1 MTDRRCRRG
10 RNRSW
15 HTATVS
21 EIVRVTAADIASA
34 EQLLEPVMRR
44 TPVVASRILSD
55 LTGHE
60 VRLKCE
66 NLQRTGS
73 FKPRG
78 AYNRIARLDAE
89 QRARGVVAASAG
101 NHAQGVA
108 WAASQVGIESTV
120 FMPVGA
126 SLPKLMATKAYGAT
140 VHLVGNTVDEA
151 LVSAREFADRTGATL
166 IHPFDH
172 LDIVA
177 GQATLGTE
185 LLQQMPEVGTVV
197 IPTGGGGLL
206 AGVAAAVK
214 LTKPGIRIVGVQA
227 EGAAAWPASLK
238 AGHPIA
244 LDAMSTMADG
254 IAVGLPGSVPFDHV
268 QGWVD
273 EIVTVSEDALS
284 RALVLCI
291 ERAKLIVEPAGAAAV
306 AALMTHSAADIG
318 LTGPV
323 CAVLSG
329 GNIDPLLLT
338 HVITHGLRAGG
349 RYLAVRVIISDKP
362 GGLTGVLEVVRDA
375 GASVVDVV
383 HSRTGGRLGLE
394 EVDVMLTVETRGPDH
409 REAVLEA
416 LGAAGYSVQVES

>member
-1 MTDRRCRRG
+1 MTT
-10 RNRSW
+10 S
-15 HTATVS
+15 
-21 EIVRVTAADIASA
+21 DIASA
-34 EQLLEPVMRR
+34 EALLEPVMRR

-78 AYNRIARLDAE
+78 AYNRIARLDAD

-108 WAASQVGIESTV
+108 WAASQVGITSTV
-120 FMPVGA
+120 FMPVGV
-126 SLPKLMATKAYGAT
+126 SLPKLVATKAYGAT

-151 LVSAREFADRTGATL
+151 LTSAREFADRTGATL

-185 LLQQMPEVGTVV
+185 LLQQMPDVGTIV

-214 LTKPGIRIVGVQA
+214 LTKPDVRVIGVQA
-227 EGAAAWPASLK
+227 EGAAAWPASLE

-244 LDAMSTMADG
+244 LTSMSTMADG

-273 EIVTVSEDALS
+273 DVVTVSEDALS

-306 AALMTHSAADIG
+306 AALMTHSAEELG
-318 LTGPV
+318 LTGSV

-349 RYLAVRVIISDKP
+349 RYLAVRVTISDKP
-362 GGLTGVLEVVRDA
+362 GGLTGVLGVVRDA

-409 REAVLEA
+409 RGTVLDA
-416 LGAAGYSVQVES
+416 LGAAGYAVQVEN

>member
-1 MTDRRCRRG
+1 
-10 RNRSW
+10 
-15 HTATVS
+15 
-21 EIVRVTAADIASA
+21 
-34 EQLLEPVMRR
+34 MRR

-78 AYNRIARLDAE
+78 AYNRIARLDAD

-108 WAASQVGIESTV
+108 WAASQVGITSTV
-120 FMPVGA
+120 FMPVGV
-126 SLPKLMATKAYGAT
+126 SLPKLVATKAYGAT

-151 LVSAREFADRTGATL
+151 LTSAREFADRTGATL

-185 LLQQMPEVGTVV
+185 LLQQMPDVGTIV

-214 LTKPGIRIVGVQA
+214 LTKPDVRVIGVQA

-244 LDAMSTMADG
+244 LTSMSTMADG

-273 EIVTVSEDALS
+273 DVVTVSEDALS

-306 AALMTHSAADIG
+306 AALMTHSAEELG
-318 LTGPV
+318 LTGSV

-349 RYLAVRVIISDKP
+349 RYLAVRVTISDKP
-362 GGLTGVLEVVRDA
+362 GGLTGVLGVVRDA

-409 REAVLEA
+409 RGTVLDA
-416 LGAAGYSVQVES
+416 LGAAGYAVQVEN

>member
-1 MTDRRCRRG
+1 
-10 RNRSW
+10 
-15 HTATVS
+15 
-21 EIVRVTAADIASA
+21 
-34 EQLLEPVMRR
+34 MRR

-89 QRARGVVAASAG
+89 QRAHGVVAASAG

-214 LTKPGIRIVGVQA
+214 LTKPEIRIVGVQA

-244 LDAMSTMADG
+244 LEAMSTMADG

>member
-1 MTDRRCRRG
+1 MTA
-10 RNRSW
+10 S
-15 HTATVS
+15 
-21 EIVRVTAADIASA
+21 DIASA
-34 EQLLEPVMRR
+34 EELLEPVMRR

-89 QRARGVVAASAG
+89 QRAHGVVAASAG

-120 FMPVGA
+120 FMPVGV
-126 SLPKLMATKAYGAT
+126 SLPKLVATKAYGAT
-140 VHLVGNTVDEA
+140 VHLVGSTVDEA
-151 LVSAREFADRTGATL
+151 LTSAREFADRTGATL

-185 LLQQMPEVGTVV
+185 LLQQMPDVGTIV

-214 LTKPGIRIVGVQA
+214 LTKPDVRVVGVQA

-244 LDAMSTMADG
+244 LTSMSTMADG

-273 EIVTVSEDALS
+273 DIVTVSEDALS

-306 AALMTHSAADIG
+306 AALMTHSAEQLG
-318 LTGPV
+318 LTGSV

-349 RYLAVRVIISDKP
+349 RYLAVRVTISDRP
-362 GGLTGVLEVVRDA
+362 GGLTGVLGVVRDA

-409 REAVLEA
+409 RGSVLEA
-416 LGAAGYSVQVES
+416 LGAAGYAVHVEN

>member
-1 MTDRRCRRG
+1 MTA
-10 RNRSW
+10 S
-15 HTATVS
+15 
-21 EIVRVTAADIASA
+21 DIASA
-34 EQLLEPVMRR
+34 EELLEPVMRR

-108 WAASQVGIESTV
+108 WAASQVGIDSTV
-120 FMPVGA
+120 FMPVGV
-126 SLPKLMATKAYGAT
+126 SLPKLVATKAYGAT

-151 LVSAREFADRTGATL
+151 LKSAREFAERTGATL

-185 LLQQMPEVGTVV
+185 LLQQMPDVGTIV

-214 LTKPGIRIVGVQA
+214 LTKPDIRIVGVQA

-244 LDAMSTMADG
+244 LTSMSTMADG
-254 IAVGLPGSVPFDHV
+254 IAIGLPGSVPFHHV

-273 EIVTVSEDALS
+273 DVVTVSEDALS

-306 AALMTHSAADIG
+306 AALMTHSADELG
-318 LTGPV
+318 LTGSV

-349 RYLAVRVIISDKP
+349 RYLAVRVTISDKP
-362 GGLTGVLEVVRDA
+362 GGLTGVLGVVRDA

-409 REAVLEA
+409 RGSVLDA
-416 LGAAGYSVQVES
+416 LGAAGYAVHVEN

>member
-1 MTDRRCRRG
+1 
-10 RNRSW
+10 
-15 HTATVS
+15 
-21 EIVRVTAADIASA
+21 
-34 EQLLEPVMRR
+34 MRR

-108 WAASQVGIESTV
+108 WAASQVGIDSTV
-120 FMPVGA
+120 FMPVGV
-126 SLPKLMATKAYGAT
+126 SLPKLVATKAYGAT

-151 LVSAREFADRTGATL
+151 LKSAREFAERTGATL

-185 LLQQMPEVGTVV
+185 LLQQMPDVGTIV

-244 LDAMSTMADG
+244 LTSMSTMADG
-254 IAVGLPGSVPFDHV
+254 IAIGLPGSVPFDHV

-273 EIVTVSEDALS
+273 DVVTVSEDAMS

-306 AALMTHSAADIG
+306 AALMTHSADELG
-318 LTGPV
+318 LTGSV

-349 RYLAVRVIISDKP
+349 RYLAVRVTISDKP
-362 GGLTGVLEVVRDA
+362 GGLTGVLGVVRDA

-409 REAVLEA
+409 RGSVLDA
-416 LGAAGYSVQVES
+416 LGAAGYAVHVEN

>member
-1 MTDRRCRRG
+1 MTT
-10 RNRSW
+10 S
-15 HTATVS
+15 
-21 EIVRVTAADIASA
+21 DIASA
-34 EQLLEPVMRR
+34 EALLEPVMRR

-78 AYNRIARLDAE
+78 AYNRIARLDAD

-108 WAASQVGIESTV
+108 WAASQVGITSTV
-120 FMPVGA
+120 FMPVGV
-126 SLPKLMATKAYGAT
+126 SLPKLVATKAYGAT

-151 LVSAREFADRTGATL
+151 LTSAREFADRTGATL

-185 LLQQMPEVGTVV
+185 LLQQMPDVGTIV

-214 LTKPGIRIVGVQA
+214 LTRPDVRVIGVQA
-227 EGAAAWPASLK
+227 EGAAAWPASLE

-244 LDAMSTMADG
+244 LTSMSTMADG

-273 EIVTVSEDALS
+273 DVVTVSEDALS

-306 AALMTHSAADIG
+306 AALMTHSAEELG
-318 LTGPV
+318 LTGSV

-349 RYLAVRVIISDKP
+349 RYLAVRVTISDKP
-362 GGLTGVLEVVRDA
+362 GGLTGVLGVVRDA

-409 REAVLEA
+409 RGTVLDA
-416 LGAAGYSVQVES
+416 LGAAGYAVQVEN

>member
-1 MTDRRCRRG
+1 
-10 RNRSW
+10 
-15 HTATVS
+15 
-21 EIVRVTAADIASA
+21 
-34 EQLLEPVMRR
+34 MRR

-78 AYNRIARLDAE
+78 AYNRIARLDAQ
-89 QRARGVVAASAG
+89 QRVRGVVAASAG

>member
-1 MTDRRCRRG
+1 M
-10 RNRSW
+10 
-15 HTATVS
+15 
-21 EIVRVTAADIASA
+21 TAADIASA
-34 EQLLEPVMRR
+34 ERLLEPVVRR

-78 AYNRIARLDAE
+78 AYNRIARLDPE
-89 QRARGVVAASAG
+89 QRGRGVVAASAG

-108 WAASQVGIESTV
+108 WAASELGIESTV
-120 FMPVGA
+120 FMPVGV
-126 SLPKLMATKAYGAT
+126 SLPKLVATKAYGAT
-140 VHLVGNTVDEA
+140 VHLVGDTVDEA
-151 LVSAREFADRTGATL
+151 LKSARLYADSTGATL

-185 LLQQMPEVGTVV
+185 LLQQMPDVGTIVV
-197 IPTGGGGLL
+197 PTGGGGLL
-206 AGVAAAVK
+206 AGVAAAVA
-214 LTKPGIRIVGVQA
+214 LHRPDVGVIGVQA
-227 EGAAAWPASLK
+227 EGAAAWPASLA

-244 LDAMSTMADG
+244 VDSMATMADG
-254 IAVGLPGSVPFDHV
+254 IAIGLPGAVPFDHV
-268 QGWVD
+268 LGRVD
-273 EIVTVSEDALS
+273 DVVTVSEDALS

-306 AALMTHSAADIG
+306 AALMTYTAEDLG
-318 LTGPV
+318 LAGPI

-349 RYLAVRVIISDKP
+349 RYLAVRVTISDRP
-362 GGLTGVLEVVRDA
+362 GGLTGVLGVVRDA

-409 REAVLEA
+409 RGSVLDA
-416 LGAAGYSVQVES
+416 LGEAGYAVQVEN